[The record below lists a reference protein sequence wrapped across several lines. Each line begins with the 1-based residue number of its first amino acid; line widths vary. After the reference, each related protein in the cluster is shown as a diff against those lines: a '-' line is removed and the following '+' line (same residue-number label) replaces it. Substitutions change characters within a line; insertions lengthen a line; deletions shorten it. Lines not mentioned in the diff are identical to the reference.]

1 MSSSHPGPSSRGG
14 LHHDTPGAVP
24 VLDSLTDPPPAPL
37 PDLATLRALT
47 ADAAARAADLLGRPG
62 VPPSGGTPGE
72 ATSSAAADLSEATE
86 PPGTTGLPSRD
97 PGLSEADGLD
107 DTTADIVRFIARSGD
122 THLELAATQLDLSV
136 REMRLLAIAHR
147 FGGRAAVATCLA
159 PRPADP
165 DLLSAAEHAVQ
176 PLRPSPTAPVERHHN
191 HLTDAPARVQLRYGP
206 DRLWHPYIER
216 HGGWQP
222 AAAPHPDPA
231 EAYRAARAAL
241 RAPVR
246 R

>member
-1 MSSSHPGPSSRGG
+1 MSSSHPGPPPCGDV
-14 LHHDTPGAVP
+14 HHDTPEAVP
-24 VLDSLTDPPPAPL
+24 VLDSLADPPPAPL

-47 ADAAARAADLLGRPG
+47 ADAAARAAALLGGPG
-62 VPPSGGTPGE
+62 APPAGG
-72 ATSSAAADLSEATE
+72 AHSQ
-86 PPGTTGLPSRD
+86 
-97 PGLSEADGLD
+97 ADGLD
-107 DTTADIVRFIARSGD
+107 DTTADIVRFVARSGD
-122 THLELAATQLDLSV
+122 THLELASAQLDLSV

-147 FGGRAAVATCLA
+147 FGGRPAVATCLA

-165 DLLSAAEHAVQ
+165 DILSTAEHAVQ

-191 HLTDAPARVQLRYGP
+191 HLTDAPAHVQLRYGP

-216 HGGWQP
+216 HGDWQP

-241 RAPVR
+241 RAPAR